1 MTRTYSTGCKARW
14 AENRAQALRDA
25 GIPTREADQ
34 RRSISHDL
42 SAAGG
47 PNWMLDPVPYTTKY
61 RARDAETNA
70 IVIRRGAVKALLRE
84 AAKRTPRQAPWRALG
99 DL

>member
-1 MTRTYSTGCKARW
+1 M
-14 AENRAQALRDA
+14 RAA

-34 RRSISHDL
+34 RQSIQHDL

-61 RARDAETNA
+61 RARDAMTDA
-70 IVIRRGAVKALLRE
+70 IVIRRGAIKALLRE
-84 AAKRTPRQAPWRALG
+84 AAKRTPRQTPWRAQ
-99 DL
+99 